1 MKLRYLRL
9 HGLRAL
15 MPNVYFWSF
24 WGALGT
30 VSPRN
35 FKIFPRFRRFSN
47 LKVVR
52 HFVRHIV

>member
-15 MPNVYFWSF
+15 VPNVYFWSF

-35 FKIFPRFRRFSN
+35 FKIFPRFVDSQT
-47 LKVVR
+47 LKL
-52 HFVRHIV
+52 FDIL